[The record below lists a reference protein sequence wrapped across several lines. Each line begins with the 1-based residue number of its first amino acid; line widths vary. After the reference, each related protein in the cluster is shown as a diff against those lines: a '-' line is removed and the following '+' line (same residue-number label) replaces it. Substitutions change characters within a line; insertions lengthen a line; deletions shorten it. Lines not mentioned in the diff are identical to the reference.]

1 MISNGTY
8 SSIYYTMLKFL
19 IFFVVGLPDA
29 TSLSIIND
37 EFKPLITGSLQLLT
51 SSTGQVLPQQN
62 AHTTRF
68 FLSNLDCFDL
78 IVGDNSPLPTSIS

>member
-1 MISNGTY
+1 
-8 SSIYYTMLKFL
+8 MLKSL

-37 EFKPLITGSLQLLT
+37 EFKPLIAGSLQLLA
-51 SSTGQVLPQQN
+51 SSTGQALPPQN

-68 FLSNLDCFDL
+68 FLPNSDGLDL
-78 IVGDNSPLPTSIS
+78 MVGERFNSPLPTSIS